1 MLCSGYCPPFIIY
14 VILSL
19 VGLMLEFI
27 HQPSYHPYNIPTLLM
42 HIVFIALW
50 SGLLYWLCKQC
61 YVKTAYVILLLPI
74 LIIFGLVFVFAS
86 GLFIR
91 RFL

>member
-1 MLCSGYCPPFIIY
+1 MLCSPYCPPLIIY
-14 VILSL
+14 IILSL
-19 VGLMLEFI
+19 VGLILEWV
-27 HQPSYHPYNIPTLLM
+27 HQPAYHPYNLPVLATHLL
-42 HIVFIALW
+42 FIALW
-50 SGLLYWLCKQC
+50 SGLLYYLCKQC
-61 YVKTAYVILLLPI
+61 YIKSAYVILLLPI

>member
-1 MLCSGYCPPFIIY
+1 MLCSPYCPPFWIY
-14 VILSL
+14 LTLSL
-19 VGLMLEFI
+19 VGLILEWV
-27 HQPSYHPYNIPTLLM
+27 HQPSYHPYNLPVLATHLL
-42 HIVFIALW
+42 FIALW
-50 SGLLYWLCKQC
+50 SGLLYYLCKQC
-61 YVKTAYVILLLPI
+61 YIKSAYVILLLPI